1 MGFIRATRKLTA
13 CATQI
18 MKEQV
23 IASRGAR
30 RSATQQKGFAQR
42 PARRDGSPAAR
53 TRSLSPRTVFAYVPK
68 ALKFVLAILILVTL
82 IVGYRVAASAAL
94 FQVQSIDV
102 TGTSRTSADEIA
114 GLARRATART
124 GVWRADLAAI
134 SSELSRLPGVRR
146 AVVTRVLPDRLRVR
160 VTERVPI
167 AVVRT
172 SAGHF
177 VWVDDEGVMLGEMK
191 PDDRMPA
198 FFIRGWNEEGGEDAR
213 KENVERVQK
222 YLELVHDWDAAGLS
236 QRVSEVTLI
245 DARDVRVQLAG
256 VDSQI
261 EVRLGS
267 QDPGTR
273 LQIAL
278 QALDT
283 YKQTPRGSSIT
294 YVDLQTGRVVIG
306 FRSGSRSAGEPAP
319 SNAPPSSTENDAK
332 PKSAAT
338 NGNTRNEANAAA
350 VNKSRPKEQ
359 ETRKASAPKAA
370 GPALRFR

>member
-1 MGFIRATRKLTA
+1 
-13 CATQI
+13 

-23 IASRGAR
+23 VKSRGAR
-30 RSATQQKGFAQR
+30 RSATQQKGFVQR
-42 PARRDGSPAAR
+42 PARRDGAPAAR
-53 TRSLSPRTVFAYVPK
+53 SINFSPRVLFAYVPK
-68 ALKFVLAILILVTL
+68 ALKFVLAIVILVTL

-102 TGTSRTSADEIA
+102 TGTSRTSADEIS
-114 GLARRATART
+114 GLTRRATART

-134 SSELSRLPGVRR
+134 STELSRLPGVRR

-160 VTERVPI
+160 VTERLPI

-198 FFIRGWNEEGGEDAR
+198 FFLRGWNEEGGEDAR
-213 KENVERVQK
+213 KENVERIQK
-222 YLELVHDWDAAGLS
+222 YLELVHDWDTAGLS
-236 QRVSEVTLI
+236 SRVSEVTLI
-245 DARDVRVQLAG
+245 DTRDVRVQLAG
-256 VDSQI
+256 SDSQI

-267 QDPGTR
+267 QDQGAR

-283 YKQTPRGSSIT
+283 YKQTPRGSSIIS
-294 YVDLQTGRVVIG
+294 VDLQTGRVVIG
-306 FRSGSRSAGEPAP
+306 FSSGNKSATDPAP
-319 SNAPPSSTENDAK
+319 QALTENDAK
-332 PKSAAT
+332 LQSAGADTRVDQAEGTAARKSQ
-338 NGNTRNEANAAA
+338 
-350 VNKSRPKEQ
+350 KEP
-359 ETRKASAPKAA
+359 ETRRASAPKAA

>member
-1 MGFIRATRKLTA
+1 M
-13 CATQI
+13 
-18 MKEQV
+18 
-23 IASRGAR
+23 
-30 RSATQQKGFAQR
+30 
-42 PARRDGSPAAR
+42 
-53 TRSLSPRTVFAYVPK
+53 
-68 ALKFVLAILILVTL
+68 
-82 IVGYRVAASAAL
+82 
-94 FQVQSIDV
+94 
-102 TGTSRTSADEIA
+102 
-114 GLARRATART
+114 
-124 GVWRADLAAI
+124 
-134 SSELSRLPGVRR
+134 RR

-177 VWVDDEGVMLGEMK
+177 VWVDDDGVMLGEMK

-198 FFIRGWNEEGGEDAR
+198 FFIRGWNEEGGDDAR
-213 KENVERVQK
+213 KENLERIQK

-245 DARDVRVQLAG
+245 DTRDIRVQLAG
-256 VDSQI
+256 SDSQI

-306 FRSGSRSAGEPAP
+306 FSSGNKSATDPVPQP
-319 SNAPPSSTENDAK
+319 STDDEAK
-332 PKSAAT
+332 PRGAGA
-338 NGNTRNEANAAA
+338 NTRGNQAEAPAAG
-350 VNKSRPKEQ
+350 KSQKEQ
-359 ETRKASAPKAA
+359 DTRKASAPKPA